1 MKQLAE
7 NLWTFDGEA
16 VPFFTLPYTT
26 RMTVIRLNNGALWV
40 HSPIKLTSE
49 LQALVEA
56 LGEVRYLIAPNHLHH
71 LFLKD
76 WQQGYPQA
84 QSFGTA
90 EVQTK
95 RPDLHFDGLFTAQF
109 HAMWATDIDQIL
121 FTGSHFMQE
130 CVFFHKASR
139 TLIVTDLIENFSPK
153 SFNALQRLLARGA
166 GILAPNGKMPL
177 DWRLSFMFA
186 KTQARSHID
195 KILAWEPKAII
206 MAHGLIIENDATA
219 FLEKSFSWVNREG

>member
-7 NLWTFDGEA
+7 NLWIVDGEA

-26 RMTVIRLNNGALWV
+26 RMTIVRLSDGTLWV
-40 HSPIKLTSE
+40 HSPIKLTPE
-49 LQALVEA
+49 LQKQVAS

-71 LFLKD
+71 LFLLE
-76 WQQGYPQA
+76 WQQAYPQA
-84 QSFGTA
+84 QSFGTS

-95 RPDLHFDGLFTAQF
+95 RPDLHFEQVFTPEFNAPWSVDIAQL
-109 HAMWATDIDQIL
+109 L

-130 CVFFHKASR
+130 CVFFHHASG
-139 TLIVTDLIENFSPK
+139 TLIVTDLIENFSPDA
-153 SFNALQRLLARGA
+153 FNALQRLLARGA

-186 KTQARSHID
+186 KQQARTHLA
-195 KILAWEPKAII
+195 KMLAWQPQRIV
-206 MAHGLIIENDATA
+206 MAHGVIVEQDAMA
-219 FLEKSFSWVNREG
+219 FLQKSFAWLDLHD